1 MNHRDK
7 ELAMNFE
14 VLVTL
19 VRKILAENPETSA
32 FDIESLTGA
41 DYEDV
46 LWALKRAN
54 SGKVK

>member
-1 MNHRDK
+1 
-7 ELAMNFE
+7 MNFE